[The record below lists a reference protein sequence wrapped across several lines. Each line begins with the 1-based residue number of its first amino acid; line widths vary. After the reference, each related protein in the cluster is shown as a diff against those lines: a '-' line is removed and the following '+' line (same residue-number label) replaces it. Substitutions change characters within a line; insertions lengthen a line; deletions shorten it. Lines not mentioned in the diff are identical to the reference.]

1 MQELVFTLSTFDCC
15 FAVFLLS
22 GAFGFGCL
30 GIFEDEI
37 VKSVSVNIPGLNAS
51 LGMERQLERMASSS
65 HRCGW
70 IERKGAAQ
78 IDLLGCKTF

>member
-1 MQELVFTLSTFDCC
+1 VQELVFTLSTFDCC

-37 VKSVSVNIPGLNAS
+37 VKSVR
-51 LGMERQLERMASSS
+51 ESS
-65 HRCGW
+65 G
-70 IERKGAAQ
+70 
-78 IDLLGCKTF
+78 T